1 MVVSLDER
9 HVGWRIEGSISSV
22 QLRFFATKLSRTS
35 YLRVNLLSC
44 IKGMLEGFEEAIA
57 EVDTLGEKSYK
68 DSTLIMQLLRDNLT
82 VWTTDLQK
90 HTNFFVGM
98 DAVNIENWSITKL
111 WYTSSMQL
119 FFEELLKAKSLI

>member
-82 VWTTDLQK
+82 VWTTDLQV
-90 HTNFFVGM
+90 HTTLT
-98 DAVNIENWSITKL
+98 WSIR
-111 WYTSSMQL
+111 
-119 FFEELLKAKSLI
+119 